1 MLARDRVHTVGK
13 GSFLQFCAERLS
25 AGTATDF
32 FSDEASPS
40 SDAQVRS
47 VVWVGDIVSILASL
61 ARDGV
66 SPQSA
71 GVYNMGG
78 PERVTR
84 VEVAEAVA
92 AQGGYDAPQLI
103 RPVARSSLPPAARA
117 VASPPDISMDSTK
130 LRSLTGHPATR
141 LAEMVAGAAA
151 AAGASPF

>member
-1 MLARDRVHTVGK
+1 
-13 GSFLQFCAERLS
+13 
-25 AGTATDF
+25 
-32 FSDEASPS
+32 
-40 SDAQVRS
+40 
-47 VVWVGDIVSILASL
+47 
-61 ARDGV
+61 
-66 SPQSA
+66 
-71 GVYNMGG
+71 MGG

-151 AAGASPF
+151 AAGASPSLGARCCV

>member
-1 MLARDRVHTVGK
+1 VPGDARTRPRPHTTVGK

-32 FSDEASPS
+32 FSDE
-40 SDAQVRS
+40 VRS

-92 AQGGYDAPQLI
+92 AQGGYDAPLLI

-151 AAGASPF
+151 AAGASPS